1 MRNIFF
7 AFSGLLLLLSA
18 CVGTGLNSGF
28 SLQNRVLNPVVN
40 AMRTQFKVVHIGTKT
55 YLLVYS
61 EAADYKLLAN
71 AYNEYDS
78 NDKIWD
84 NSTTS
89 LLPCPFAAGA
99 QYLEIIV
106 PEKVRLYALHLTV
119 QNEAARYIYSDI
131 IVVNRHQDNPQTLLA
146 YAANGDLLANKYV
159 NLGQTVTFGHAS
171 DTVKKFVVRYY
182 PDALGVAAAPT
193 VEGVKMFSPFKAVQQ
208 QKIFARDSSFTF
220 DREGTYFV
228 QTDTASNQGVFF
240 YCTDADFPK
249 MTRLGYLIE
258 SMRYITKNEEYQLLI
273 SAADQKGELDRY
285 WLARSLDKERSRGLL
300 RTYYRRAETA
310 NYYFTAETAG
320 WRTDRGIIFIVFGKP
335 KNIRKFA
342 NSEIWGYPQTS
353 YRPPVEFVFKRTG
366 EIFTLQRD
374 PTYRDFWNSEI
385 MQWRNGAMH
394 LE

>member
-1 MRNIFF
+1 MRNIIFV
-7 AFSGLLLLLSA
+7 FSLLLLLSS
-18 CVGTGLNSGF
+18 CVGSGLNSGF
-28 SLQNRVLNPVVN
+28 ALQNRALNPVVN
-40 AMRTQFKVVHIGTKT
+40 TLRTQFKVVHFGAKT

-99 QYLEIIV
+99 QYLEVIV
-106 PEKVRLYALHLTV
+106 PEKVRLYALHLTL
-119 QNEAARYIYSDI
+119 QNEEARYIYSDI
-131 IVVNRHQDNPQTLLA
+131 LLVNRHQDNPQTILA
-146 YAANGDLLANKYV
+146 YPEKGQILATKYV
-159 NLGQTVTFGHAS
+159 KIGQVVTFGHAS
-171 DTVKKFVVRYY
+171 DTVTQFAVRYY
-182 PDALGVAAAPT
+182 PDALEVAAAPT
-193 VEGVKMFSPFKAVQQ
+193 AKDAKMFSPFKAAHEL
-208 QKIFARDSSFTF
+208 KIFPRDSSFTF
-220 DREGTYFV
+220 SREGTYFV
-228 QTDTASNQGVFF
+228 QTDTAKNQGVFY

-249 MTRLGYLIE
+249 ITRLSYLIE
-258 SMRYITKNEEYQLLI
+258 PMRYITKNDEYQQLI
-273 SAADQKGELDRY
+273 TSADPKTELDRY

-300 RTYYRRAETA
+300 RAYYRRAETA

-320 WRTDRGIIFIVFGKP
+320 WKTDRGIIFIVFGKP

-342 NSEIWGYPQTS
+342 NTEIWVYPQTS
-353 YRPPVEFVFKRTG
+353 YRPPVEFIFKRTG

-385 MQWRNGAMH
+385 LQWRNGAMH